1 MKARSTSEFLY
12 AGDPSCGTA
21 SELVVG
27 GLAFRP
33 MTEHL
38 IGCSL
43 VSATTPD
50 DDIYLVHPESVVDA
64 EAMAAYFQ
72 RVEALIASH
81 AEKDSYLAPFRRV
94 ERLDRH
100 KIKSLTNGTIR
111 AGFCVPERSVNTVW
125 VADHYLDALTAEPHI
140 EFRPGTFV
148 VGANS
153 ITDSWNGPWKI
164 HCEPEID
171 DQFDIVVNALWEG
184 RLAVDRSLGLV
195 PEAEWSHRFRLSL
208 FVETAGRL
216 DLPCLVLATGPFGDV
231 KNYDGHHFYLSWYP
245 AGLVAQGDEIEP
257 PQIPTLPP
265 ETAMAESI
273 RQGLTAVV
281 PPVQTVF
288 DNAKDIHLGG
298 GWVFAIGR
306 GSLDDPTASLH
317 RRDRFGVRRMGTF
330 FSVDTGKYS
339 MAPWLARG
347 IANQNSLRLIERATK
362 AGRHAA
368 NTLSEAICC
377 D

>member
-1 MKARSTSEFLY
+1 
-12 AGDPSCGTA
+12 
-21 SELVVG
+21 
-27 GLAFRP
+27 
-33 MTEHL
+33 
-38 IGCSL
+38 
-43 VSATTPD
+43 
-50 DDIYLVHPESVVDA
+50 
-64 EAMAAYFQ
+64 MAAYFQ

-81 AEKDSYLAPFRRV
+81 SQKDSYLAPFRSV

-100 KIKSLTNGTIR
+100 KIESLTNGTIR

-245 AGLVAQGDEIEP
+245 AGLAAQGDEIEP

-330 FSVDTGKYS
+330 FSVNTGKYS
-339 MAPWLARG
+339 MAPWLARR
-347 IANQNSLRLIERATK
+347 IANQILY
-362 AGRHAA
+362 G
-368 NTLSEAICC
+368 
-377 D
+377 

>member
-1 MKARSTSEFLY
+1 M
-12 AGDPSCGTA
+12 
-21 SELVVG
+21 
-27 GLAFRP
+27 
-33 MTEHL
+33 
-38 IGCSL
+38 
-43 VSATTPD
+43 
-50 DDIYLVHPESVVDA
+50 
-64 EAMAAYFQ
+64 
-72 RVEALIASH
+72 
-81 AEKDSYLAPFRRV
+81 
-94 ERLDRH
+94 
-100 KIKSLTNGTIR
+100 
-111 AGFCVPERSVNTVW
+111 
-125 VADHYLDALTAEPHI
+125 
-140 EFRPGTFV
+140 
-148 VGANS
+148 GANS

-184 RLAVDRSLGLV
+184 RLAVDRSLELV

-245 AGLVAQGDEIEP
+245 AGLAAQGDEIEP

-339 MAPWLARG
+339 MAPWLARR
-347 IANQNSLRLIERATK
+347 IANQILY
-362 AGRHAA
+362 G
-368 NTLSEAICC
+368 
-377 D
+377 